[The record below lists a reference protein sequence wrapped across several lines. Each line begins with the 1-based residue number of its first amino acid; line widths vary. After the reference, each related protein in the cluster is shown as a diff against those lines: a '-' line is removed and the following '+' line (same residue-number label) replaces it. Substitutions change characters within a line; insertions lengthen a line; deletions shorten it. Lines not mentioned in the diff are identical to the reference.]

1 MNNQADILKL
11 VEISRLY
18 YERNLTQ
25 ADIAKR
31 MNISRPAVSKLL
43 SEARIRGIV
52 RIEIKSP
59 LMSDDSLLKELAE
72 AYHLKGG
79 LVVPSGSS
87 DGKLITQLIISQAS
101 LYFEK
106 LLFDVNKIGLGW
118 GDTMGRLIDGLN
130 DVSSSIQ
137 KTGHVCPVIGSAPN
151 DIKWYQTNELARSFA
166 KKTGFSPFYLHAP
179 AFPVSLKNKK
189 LFENTLEYQE
199 ISKLWRE
206 LDLVILGIGTYPSV
220 PDQAT
225 AARFGD
231 LLRDKK
237 AVGMIATY
245 YFDRDGHI
253 IESKD
258 DIVIRIP
265 LEALKRVAKVFVIGG
280 GEKKIN
286 SIRGTLKTG
295 LATHLITDDR
305 TAQAL
310 VKQI

>member
-18 YERNLTQ
+18 YERNFTQ
-25 ADIAKR
+25 AEIAKR

-59 LMSDDSLLKELAE
+59 LMSDDSLLEELSE
-72 AYHLKGG
+72 AYNLRGG
-79 LVVPSGSS
+79 LVVPSGSV
-87 DGKLITQLIISQAS
+87 DGKLNTQLLIAQAS

-106 LLFDVNKIGLGW
+106 LLFDVKKVGLGW
-118 GDTMGRLIDGLN
+118 GDTMGRLLDGLKN
-130 DVSSSIQ
+130 ISSSIQ
-137 KTGHVCPVIGSAPN
+137 NTGFVCPVIGSAPN
-151 DIKWYQTNELARSFA
+151 DIKWYQTNELARVFA
-166 KKTGFSPFYLHAP
+166 EKTGFSPYYLHAP
-179 AFPVSLKNKK
+179 AFPVSLKNRK

-199 ISKLWRE
+199 ISKLWHE
-206 LDLVILGIGTYPSV
+206 LDVIILGIGTYPSV

-231 LLRDKK
+231 LLRKKK

-245 YFDRDGHI
+245 YFDIDGSI
-253 IESKD
+253 IKSKD

-265 LEALKRVAKVFVIGG
+265 LDDFKRTEKVFVIGG

-295 LATHLITDDR
+295 LVTHLITDDR

-310 VKQI
+310 VDLI